1 MFTLWNLI
9 EASLLCLNAVC
20 ILHEERFLAK
30 IGWGANANVQG
41 FGEPPTVK
49 TQILNLIRSI
59 RTVVNISHSLKVP
72 YLHQID
78 EIDATISQIEIAA
91 YKLDAYTQQL
101 EAKFKSLTQKK

>member
-49 TQILNLIRSI
+49 TQVLNLIRSI
-59 RTVVNISHSLKVP
+59 RTVVKYPLIFLNI
-72 YLHQID
+72 
-78 EIDATISQIEIAA
+78 IAIVF
-91 YKLDAYTQQL
+91 KLL
-101 EAKFKSLTQKK
+101 LG

>member
-20 ILHEERFLAK
+20 ILHEDRFLAK

-59 RTVVNISHSLKVP
+59 RTVVKYPLIFLNI
-72 YLHQID
+72 
-78 EIDATISQIEIAA
+78 IAIVF
-91 YKLDAYTQQL
+91 KLL
-101 EAKFKSLTQKK
+101 LG